1 MKKISTVKDPKI
13 GSKKKKVGLGKI
25 LLPEKFTDFS
35 QRILTEAFQNQQYE
49 Q

>member
-25 LLPEKFTDFS
+25 FYRKIH
-35 QRILTEAFQNQQYE
+35 RI
-49 Q
+49 